1 MTAGADWRDP
11 YTGDDEAA
19 REREQRRAEREA
31 RRRASRGELAE
42 RVREVQAGSP
52 PSPAETVISDDMR
65 PSERSRN
72 DGAPAEA
79 SPPAPPTADSPAAP
93 PRPPTADP
101 PAAPPRPPTAERPAA
116 PPSPA
121 SPPPRKG
128 PPSGI
133 VHRRRLAAVIGIAAL
148 AFVALVV
155 VVAANRLD
163 GGDPAPVE
171 PAKAKKTISVTI
183 PEGYARDQVAEVA
196 KEAGI
201 EGDYM
206 DASESAKGFD
216 PGKYGADNPQSLEG
230 FLFPAT
236 YEQFKNAK
244 ATDLVD
250 DQLEAFRQN
259 IKQVDFKYAESKNL
273 TVYDVVIIA
282 SMIER
287 EVQVPEERAEVA
299 AVIYNRLSAGMPLG
313 IDATI
318 RYAVQ
323 NFDKPLTESELAVE
337 SPYNTR
343 TNTGL
348 PPGPIGSPGIESIDA
363 AANPARVD
371 YLYYVVKPGTC
382 GEHVFT
388 DSEEEF
394 QQAAAEY
401 QAALEA
407 EGGSPTEC

>member
-1 MTAGADWRDP
+1 MSDGADWRDP
-11 YTGDDEAA
+11 YTGDDDAA
-19 REREQRRAEREA
+19 RKREQRRAEREA
-31 RRRASRGELAE
+31 RRRGRRGDLGE
-42 RVREVQAGSP
+42 RVREVQAESATPAPAETGDQPAAP
-52 PSPAETVISDDMR
+52 PPPDPPPGPPPDPPQPPEPPAETVISDDMR
-65 PSERSRN
+65 PSEQSRQ
-72 DGAPAEA
+72 DLPPEA
-79 SPPAPPTADSPAAP
+79 SPP
-93 PRPPTADP
+93 
-101 PAAPPRPPTAERPAA
+101 
-116 PPSPA
+116 
-121 SPPPRKG
+121 PPPRTV
-128 PPSGI
+128 
-133 VHRRRLAAVIGIAAL
+133 VHRRRLAALIGLAAL

-155 VVAANRLD
+155 VVAAKKLG
-163 GGDPAPVE
+163 GGDEAPAE
-171 PAKAKKTISVTI
+171 PAKAQKTISVTI
-183 PEGYARDQVAEVA
+183 PEGYARDQVADVA

-216 PGKYGADNPQSLEG
+216 PGKYGADGPQSLEG

-236 YEQFKNAK
+236 YEEFKDAK

-250 DQLEAFRQN
+250 DQLEAFQQN
-259 IKQVDFKYAESKNL
+259 VRQVDFKYAESKNL
-273 TVYDVVIIA
+273 TVYDVLIIA

-287 EVQVPEERAEVA
+287 EVQVPEERADVA

-348 PPGPIGSPGIESIDA
+348 PPGPIGSPGIDSIDA
-363 AANPARVD
+363 AANPAKVD

>member
-1 MTAGADWRDP
+1 MTSSADWRDP

-19 REREQRRAEREA
+19 RERERRRAEREA
-31 RRRASRGELAE
+31 RRRERQGELGE
-42 RVREVQAGSP
+42 RVREVQAES
-52 PSPAETVISDDMR
+52 A
-65 PSERSRN
+65 
-72 DGAPAEA
+72 
-79 SPPAPPTADSPAAP
+79 PPAASETADQPPPTVPDQPTAAS
-93 PRPPTADP
+93 PTADP
-101 PAAPPRPPTAERPAA
+101 PAPPPRPPTAEQPAATPPPAA
-116 PPSPA
+116 PPPA
-121 SPPPRKG
+121 TPPRGTG
-128 PPSGI
+128 PPRGVI
-133 VHRRRLAAVIGIAAL
+133 HRRRLAAVIGLAAL

-155 VVAANRLD
+155 VVAAKKL
-163 GGDPAPVE
+163 GGDDAPPPE
-171 PAKAKKTISVTI
+171 PAKAAKTISVTI
-183 PEGYARDQVAEVA
+183 PEGYARDQVAGVA

-216 PGKYGADNPQSLEG
+216 PGKYGAEDPQSLEG

-236 YEQFKNAK
+236 YEEFKNAK
-244 ATDLVD
+244 ATDLVS
-250 DQLEAFRQN
+250 DQLEAFEQN
-259 IKQVDFKYAESKNL
+259 VKQVDFGYAESKQL
-273 TVYDVVIIA
+273 TKYDVLIIA

-287 EVQVPEERAEVA
+287 EVQVPEERANVA

-348 PPGPIGSPGIESIDA
+348 PPGPIGSPGIDSIDA
-363 AANPARVD
+363 AANPAKVD
-371 YLYYVVKPGTC
+371 YLYYVIKPGTC